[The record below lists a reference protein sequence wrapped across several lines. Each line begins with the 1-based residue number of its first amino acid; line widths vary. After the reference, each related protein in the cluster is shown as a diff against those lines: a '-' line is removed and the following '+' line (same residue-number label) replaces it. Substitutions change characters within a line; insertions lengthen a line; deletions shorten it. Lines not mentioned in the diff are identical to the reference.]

1 MNIHV
6 QAPRPTAKPRSAFE
20 IALYRQCRAWHG
32 YLSAF
37 AFIALMFFSATGILL
52 NHPDWIAR
60 DAGEPLEQSVQL
72 AAADVAAS
80 LKLANPGQALA
91 EIVQQ
96 GSSPLRGAF
105 TSADIDASQALL
117 RFEGIKGHSDVT
129 IDLKSGGAQISV
141 TPSDAATML
150 DDLHRGKNG
159 GAVWK
164 TLIDITGGVL
174 LVLSVLG
181 YILFFSLRFRLRTS
195 LVLTTMSLM
204 LFVGVFVLFV
214 P

>member
-37 AFIALMFFSATGILL
+37 AFITLMFFSATGILL

-60 DAGEPLEQSVQL
+60 DAGDPLEQSVQL
-72 AAADVAAS
+72 AAIDVAAA
-80 LKLANPGQALA
+80 LKSANLGQALA
-91 EIVQQ
+91 QIVQQ
-96 GSSPLRGAF
+96 KASLRGAF
-105 TSADIDASQALL
+105 ASADIDASQALL
-117 RFEGIKGHSDVT
+117 RFEGIKGNSDVM
-129 IDLKSGGAQISV
+129 IDLKSATAQISV
-141 TPSDAATML
+141 TPSDATTIL
-150 DDLHRGKNG
+150 DDLHRGKNAG
-159 GAVWK
+159 PVWMA
-164 TLIDITGGVL
+164 LIDITGALL

-181 YILFFSLRFRLRTS
+181 YVLFFSLRFRLRTS
-195 LVLTTMSLM
+195 LVLTGASLA
-204 LFVGVFVLFV
+204 LLVGVFVLFV

>member
-60 DAGEPLEQSVQL
+60 DTADPLEQSVQL
-72 AAADVAAS
+72 AAIDMAAA
-80 LKLANPGQALA
+80 LKSVNPGQALA
-91 EIVQQ
+91 QIVLQKAT
-96 GSSPLRGAF
+96 PRGAF
-105 TSADIDASQALL
+105 TSADIDADQALL
-117 RFEGIKGHSDVT
+117 RFEGIKGNSDVS
-129 IDLKSGGAQISV
+129 IDLKSGAAQISV
-141 TPSDAATML
+141 TASDAASIL
-150 DDLHRGKNG
+150 DDLHRGKNAG
-159 GAVWK
+159 PVWK
-164 TLIDITGGVL
+164 ALIDITGAL
-174 LVLSVLG
+174 LLALSVLG
-181 YILFFSLRFRLRTS
+181 YVLFFSLRFRLRTS
-195 LVLTTMSLM
+195 LILTGVSLA
-204 LFVGVFVLFV
+204 LLVGVFVVSV